1 MQNELNAPH
10 PPWER
15 KRTEQ
20 ADKRLGVNT
29 TARLRCDTSMAAAVN
44 KGLAAAL
51 LSDLPAG
58 FKVMSDADVPT
69 SVIIRVFLHPNQR
82 RASDW
87 KNE

>member
-1 MQNELNAPH
+1 MQNELKAPNS
-10 PPWER
+10 PWEK

-20 ADKRLGVNT
+20 PDKQRGANT
-29 TARLRCDTSMAAAVN
+29 TARLRHDTNMATAVN

-58 FKVMSDADVPT
+58 FKVMSDANVPT
-69 SVIIRVFLHPNQR
+69 SVIIRVFLNPNQR

>member
-1 MQNELNAPH
+1 MRNELNAPNS
-10 PPWER
+10 PGE
-15 KRTEQ
+15 KKQTEQ
-20 ADKRLGVNT
+20 PDKRRGAST
-29 TARLRCDTSMAAAVN
+29 TARLRCDTSMATAVS

-58 FKVMSDADVPT
+58 FKIMSDADVPT